1 MRIAVLTTLT
11 SHHAYFL
18 KKLISHGHEVKAFL
32 ETKKRKKYKFK
43 TIHKIDSDTEKFE
56 QKIWFNSLKPNIDK
70 ICMNYKSS
78 NINNPSIE
86 KKILEYNPELIFVF
100 GTGKIGTKIISNHQN
115 IIYNFHGGHPEYYRG
130 LDTNL
135 WAIYHNQ
142 FNMLM
147 TCLHKLDKKFD
158 NGNIF
163 KSKKIKINK
172 FMKIE
177 EIRSKNTYLCIK
189 LAIELIKMYSTKKK
203 IILKKQEKKGRLY
216 SAMPAILKEECKL
229 IFDKYTSRLK

>member
-1 MRIAVLTTLT
+1 MRIAVLTTIT

-18 KKLISHGHEVKAFL
+18 KKLISHGHEVRAFI

-56 QKIWFNSLKPNIDK
+56 HKIWFNGLKPNINK
-70 ICMNYKSS
+70 ICINYKSS
-78 NINNPSIE
+78 NINNVSIE
-86 KKILEYNPELIFVF
+86 KKISEYNPELIFVF
-100 GTGKIGTKIISNHQN
+100 GTGKIGTQIINNHNN

-142 FNMLM
+142 FKMLT

-163 KSKKIKINK
+163 KLKKIKITK
-172 FMKIE
+172 SMKIE
-177 EIRSKNTYLCIK
+177 EIRSKNTLLCVK
-189 LAIELIKMYSTKKK
+189 LATELIKMYSTKKK
-203 IILKKQEKKGRLY
+203 IVLKKQKGKGRFY

-229 IFDKYTSRLK
+229 NFDKYTLRLK